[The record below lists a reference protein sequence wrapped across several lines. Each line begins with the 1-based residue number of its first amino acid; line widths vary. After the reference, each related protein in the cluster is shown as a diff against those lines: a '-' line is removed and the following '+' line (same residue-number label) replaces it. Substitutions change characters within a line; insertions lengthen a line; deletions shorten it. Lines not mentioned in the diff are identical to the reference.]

1 MPGDATSTDW
11 PGGQDVVLM
20 SYLLSAL
27 TADEADAALA
37 AAHHSLR
44 PGGLLVVHDFMLDDD
59 EPGPTASAL
68 WFLQYLAWRPDAW
81 SFTGAELGDRL
92 AQAGFAPDARGAGRP
107 RDHEGRAGPER
118 RRPMTTVAVGV
129 TPMETRREV
138 VLRLADLA
146 EELGYSAFTVAEGW
160 GYDAGVLLAEIATRT
175 SRIELGTGVLNV
187 WGRSPASIAMLAS
200 GLHAVS
206 GGRFTLGLGAGSPQ
220 LAEGLHDVAVPGAG
234 ATARRDGPAGARA
247 ARRRAGGHRRR
258 AAAGCGWPP
267 PAPVPLHL
275 AALGPAA
282 VRLAGEVADAWVPFL
297 QPRSGLKERMCLL
310 EDGAARAGRPRPR
323 VAPGIPAALSPEV
336 AAWWVAF
343 YLTSMGPLYATSL
356 REQGFGA
363 AVDAVVAANG
373 RGVPPTVPAAA
384 QVLVD
389 ELLLTR
395 ARGPRPLAR
404 RGRRPACAGAPARP
418 SAGRAGAHPRR
429 VPTVISPRGRR
440 SRRPR

>member
-1 MPGDATSTDW
+1 MN
-11 PGGQDVVLM
+11 
-20 SYLLSAL
+20 
-27 TADEADAALA
+27 
-37 AAHHSLR
+37 
-44 PGGLLVVHDFMLDDD
+44 
-59 EPGPTASAL
+59 
-68 WFLQYLAWRPDAW
+68 
-81 SFTGAELGDRL
+81 
-92 AQAGFAPDARGAGRP
+92 
-107 RDHEGRAGPER
+107 
-118 RRPMTTVAVGV
+118 VAVGV

-138 VLRLADLA
+138 VLRLADVA

-220 LAEGLHDVAVPGAG
+220 LAEGLHDVEFRAPVRRLG
-234 ATARRDGPAGARA
+234 ATARQVRALLDGERAVTSTGARGLRLA
-247 ARRRAGGHRRR
+247 A
-258 AAAGCGWPP
+258 

-297 QPRSGLKERMCLL
+297 QPRSGLKERICLL
-310 EDGAARAGRPRPR
+310 EDAAARAGRPRPR
-323 VAPGIPAALSPEV
+323 VAPGIPTALSPEV

-384 QVLVD
+384 RVLVD
-389 ELLLTR
+389 ELLLTQPEDVDRGAPR
-395 ARGPRPLAR
+395 APTCLRWCS
-404 RGRRPACAGAPARP
+404 RPAVRWTSWSPPSPRSGRDQTPRTSVSQAAVRPAIVATVRSSSAMRDRAATVRASSSAHASTVRS
-418 SAGRAGAHPRR
+418 SAGDGGASAGSTTNST
-429 VPTVISPRGRR
+429 PTACSP
-440 SRRPR
+440 

>member
-1 MPGDATSTDW
+1 M
-11 PGGQDVVLM
+11 
-20 SYLLSAL
+20 
-27 TADEADAALA
+27 
-37 AAHHSLR
+37 
-44 PGGLLVVHDFMLDDD
+44 
-59 EPGPTASAL
+59 
-68 WFLQYLAWRPDAW
+68 
-81 SFTGAELGDRL
+81 
-92 AQAGFAPDARGAGRP
+92 
-107 RDHEGRAGPER
+107 
-118 RRPMTTVAVGV
+118 
-129 TPMETRREV
+129 
-138 VLRLADLA
+138 
-146 EELGYSAFTVAEGW
+146 AEGW

-220 LAEGLHDVAVPGAG
+220 LAEGLHDVEFRAPVRRLG
-234 ATARRDGPAGARA
+234 ATARQVRALLDGERAVTSTGARGLRLA
-247 ARRRAGGHRRR
+247 A
-258 AAAGCGWPP
+258 

-297 QPRSGLKERMCLL
+297 QPRSGLKERICLL
-310 EDGAARAGRPRPR
+310 EDAAARAGRPRPR

-373 RGVPPTVPAAA
+373 RGVPPTVPPAA

-389 ELLLTR
+389 ELLLTGAGELERWR
-395 ARGPRPLAR
+395 AAGADLPALALPPGQAAGGAGADLRGRSGGDRAPAGHGPGNATGSAIAASLRSSSLIRAWVATDWRDQLGVRLDGAQLERGGASAGSTTKSTPSGCSPLRSATATPDPVERGSGNAAAAGSNRCGRACVAGAPRRGAGARPPPAARRATAVSRTPCRSAAPRPGA
-404 RGRRPACAGAPARP
+404 GRRPRIRRRAPAP
-418 SAGRAGAHPRR
+418 QDAGLRATPWRR
-429 VPTVISPRGRR
+429 RAR
-440 SRRPR
+440 